1 MMRNPRSR
9 THKLL
14 TTRSE
19 EIQFVWEVYVYV
31 YVKIMEIGTIMPHQ
45 NLEKLKYRQSCHL
58 FQFHSSF
65 HMCIFVYNAPFV
77 RLLFL
82 LHQNLLGI
90 ATSMPPGTNIAIIHV
105 GKIYLSWWML
115 MYVHISPHVSDWCLN
130 MSLCYTLLIFNSP
143 GSPLCLVYRCL
154 RVCAPGSVSVYV
166 PVQGAPVRSMSVWM
180 SINDVKA
187 CQRMPGQR
195 ASVSALSLCFSK
207 KTMYLSIH
215 LSMISMSIWCTS
227 ISSISFYICIHVYI
241 YPIQLRHLSVSLS
254 ACIYTTWCLFVFLSV
269 YACVSSMHLSICVS
283 TSISTSI
290 SNYIYLY
297 IYNYI
302 YIIIH
307 LYYSIYIYI
316 SLSLSVALSL
326 CLCPSVLS
334 TQSGTHPLV
343 WSRLVYSRLHI
354 HQPSLTFFSCVC
366 DSLWAC
372 KIL

>member
-207 KTMYLSIH
+207 KQCTFPSIYPWYPCLYDVH
-215 LSMISMSIWCTS
+215 LYRLYHS
-227 ISSISFYICIHVYI
+227 IS
-241 YPIQLRHLSVSLS
+241 
-254 ACIYTTWCLFVFLSV
+254 
-269 YACVSSMHLSICVS
+269 VS
-283 TSISTSI
+283 TSTSI
-290 SNYIYLY
+290 QSNSGIYLSVC
-297 IYNYI
+297 
-302 YIIIH
+302 
-307 LYYSIYIYI
+307 LPVSIQHD
-316 SLSLSVALSL
+316 VSL
-326 CLCPSVLS
+326 C
-334 TQSGTHPLV
+334 
-343 WSRLVYSRLHI
+343 
-354 HQPSLTFFSCVC
+354 F
-366 DSLWAC
+366 
-372 KIL
+372 